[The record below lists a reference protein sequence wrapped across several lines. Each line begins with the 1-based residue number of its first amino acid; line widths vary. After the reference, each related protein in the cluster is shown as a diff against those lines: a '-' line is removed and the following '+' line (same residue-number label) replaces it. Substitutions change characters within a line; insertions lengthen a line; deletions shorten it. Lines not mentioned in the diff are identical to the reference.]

1 MGSTQTVSV
10 SGVSIATYIDGEQDR
25 PWIVLS
31 NSLASDYSSWDDQLS
46 LLTQNFRVLR
56 YDARG
61 HGRSAA
67 PEGPYTF
74 EHLTGDVLGLM
85 DHYGIEKANFLGL
98 STGGMTG
105 LGVAIEHP
113 SRIARLIC
121 CDARSDAPPPFV
133 DNWTAR
139 IASVESAGNLEP
151 VAAFNKG
158 RWFTPAFIAS
168 HPYVVDKVMK
178 MILATST
185 RGYIGCGRALQKL
198 DHKHH
203 LGRIECPTLFV
214 CGAQDG
220 AARRHAGDDGLV
232 AGVANELVDPGAHIC
247 NIENPEGF
255 NTIVS
260 KWLSR

>member
-1 MGSTQTVSV
+1 
-10 SGVSIATYIDGEQDR
+10 
-25 PWIVLS
+25 
-31 NSLASDYSSWDDQLS
+31 
-46 LLTQNFRVLR
+46 
-56 YDARG
+56 
-61 HGRSAA
+61 
-67 PEGPYTF
+67 
-74 EHLTGDVLGLM
+74 
-85 DHYGIEKANFLGL
+85 
-98 STGGMTG
+98 MTG

-121 CDARSDAPPPFV
+121 CGARSDAPPPFV

-185 RGYIGCGRALQKL
+185 RGYIGCACALLKL
-198 DHKHH
+198 DYKRH
-203 LGRIECPTLFV
+203 LGRIECPTLLV

-220 AARRHAGDDGLV
+220 ATPPAVMREMTGLV
-232 AGVANELVDPGAHIC
+232 GGAAIELVDPGAHIC
-247 NIENPEGF
+247 NIENQRASIRSLASGCRAERAERLFLERPPA
-255 NTIVS
+255 S
-260 KWLSR
+260 DRSRTNDESL